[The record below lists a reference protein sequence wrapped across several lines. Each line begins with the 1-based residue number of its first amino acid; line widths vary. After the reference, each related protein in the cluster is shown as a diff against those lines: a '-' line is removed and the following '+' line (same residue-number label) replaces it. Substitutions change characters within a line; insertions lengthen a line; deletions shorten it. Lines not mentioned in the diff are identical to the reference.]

1 MAGKFTV
8 SGTDTTITFTYTA
21 PTAQIQAI
29 VNDAAQYYWN
39 IGMGNHGTQE
49 EPILFTSL
57 TNQQKLNLLD
67 QQTKQVHLDAANTQK
82 SVKAQ
87 ETARVA
93 EEATK
98 HTL

>member
-49 EPILFTSL
+49 EPKQFTDLLIYGYSEL
-57 TNQQKLNLLD
+57 IGRQVNVTVNNHPGRRLGAGNVFTN
-67 QQTKQVHLDAANTQK
+67 
-82 SVKAQ
+82 
-87 ETARVA
+87 
-93 EEATK
+93 
-98 HTL
+98 